1 MKNLKSKHSHT
12 HACAHTCA
20 HTRSDDSQEGLR
32 LKQSPIMQAN
42 LGKFPPGGKDI
53 IEGNWHNDVS
63 VEFFEDLEEKTGLD
77 WYELHSWL
85 H

>member
-53 IEGNWHNDVS
+53 IEGN
-63 VEFFEDLEEKTGLD
+63 
-77 WYELHSWL
+77 
-85 H
+85 